1 VTDIWERLK
10 NLIADQADVD
20 EKTILLSTSLIDD
33 LNFDSSDMAELI
45 TIIEEEFST
54 LNQKFQ
60 IRDEDTKEIVTV
72 QDIIDCLRDYGI

>member
-1 VTDIWERLK
+1 MTDIWERLK

-45 TIIEEEFST
+45 TVIEEEFST
-54 LNQKFQ
+54 PNQKFQ
-60 IRDEDTKEIVTV
+60 IRDEDMKEIITV
-72 QDIIDCLRDYGI
+72 QDIIDCLHDYGI